1 VVKVEIIMTRR
12 RSLFAKF
19 ILVVG
24 SGLLV
29 LGYFNAENIP
39 EHAHAECLQQVKMAK
54 SESSDDWQF
63 FLRIWGPAPYET
75 NAQCLMLQNAY
86 IGGAGLVLLAL
97 GAYKIRCRPPSMFQ

>member
-1 VVKVEIIMTRR
+1 MTRR

-39 EHAHAECLQQVKMAK
+39 EHARAEFLQQATRMVVEERDSKTA
-54 SESSDDWQF
+54 EYNFADI
-63 FLRIWGPAPYET
+63 FLRSCGAASYEA
-75 NAQCLMLQNAY
+75 NVQKLMRQNAY

-97 GAYKIRCRPPSMFQ
+97 GACKIR